1 MFVNTQMF
9 EEAYMGA
16 ALYNGQ
22 GPMLPL
28 PPWMGP
34 DMEATVPHPS
44 TGQECSVQGSRS
56 APGADT
62 LCETGGVRTW
72 GRSGPLDRA
81 LLSSGWVG
89 YGGLGDVC
97 IADNT

>member
-44 TGQECSVQGSRS
+44 TGQECSVQRM
-56 APGADT
+56 
-62 LCETGGVRTW
+62 GGVRW
-72 GRSGPLDRA
+72 PRGCVYR
-81 LLSSGWVG
+81 
-89 YGGLGDVC
+89 
-97 IADNT
+97 